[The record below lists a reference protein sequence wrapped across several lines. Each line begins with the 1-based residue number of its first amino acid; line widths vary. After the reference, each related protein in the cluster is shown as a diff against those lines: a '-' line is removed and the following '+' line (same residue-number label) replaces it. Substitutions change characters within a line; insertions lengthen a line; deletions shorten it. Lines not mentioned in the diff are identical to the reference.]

1 MPETVKTFT
10 RKPAPNPTRPGKP
23 PVRPNR
29 PANVAK
35 GDNQFAQEEKPRGD
49 ITRKS
54 DTVLHMAAVE
64 PIKAAKRCQAEI
76 SAMNSGFQKEKRRL
90 IADAYA
96 IACGLENN
104 PQAWGKFLEDP
115 FWNARKK
122 KPTIDDRAEP
132 LLHVMVFVFKAI
144 DSIDRNIYKRAAKYA
159 AALKRYWA
167 DDVPPR
173 EVAAKIKEDGG
184 IEALCKA
191 PTANKPKK
199 KAEPEQSLKLL
210 PDSEALRKKLLALS
224 EGQKARL
231 IIERV
236 TAERGVVATIIGFH
250 PSNT

>member
-10 RKPAPNPTRPGKP
+10 RKPAPNPIRAGRPP
-23 PVRPNR
+23 MRPNR
-29 PANVAK
+29 AANVAK
-35 GDNQFAQEEKPRGD
+35 RDNHVAQEEKPRGD

-54 DTVLHMAAVE
+54 DTVLDLAAVE
-64 PIKAAKRCQAEI
+64 PVKAARRCQAEI
-76 SAMNSGFQKEKRRL
+76 STLYNGFHKERRRL

-104 PQAWGKFLEDP
+104 PRAWGKFLEDP

-132 LLHVMVFVFKAI
+132 LLHVMVFVFKA
-144 DSIDRNIYKRAAKYA
+144 IDRNIYKRAAKYA

-184 IEALCKA
+184 IEKLYQA

-210 PDSEALRKKLLALS
+210 PDSEALRKKLLALPV
-224 EGQKARL
+224 GKKARL